1 MEITEI
7 EQLIKKCNID
17 GMQLSEKGETFTVIA
32 RIVALRTPR
41 VKFCKER
48 WDFLINNGC
57 GMEQAYDKL
66 IRDSQENALAGLG
79 ILLLSLANKYKANM
93 NGLRLE
99 ADTDNRTMESLMY
112 SMIKIAMTHYKPYK
126 KVTILFGMLCGYCI
140 SNEIDLFWFIKN
152 RLCLEG
158 FNNNNRI

>member
-17 GMQLSEKGETFTVIA
+17 GTQLSEREETFNVIA
-32 RIVALRTPR
+32 GIVALRTPR

-48 WDFLINNGC
+48 WDFLVNNGC
-57 GMEQAYDKL
+57 DMEKAYGEL
-66 IRDSQENALAGLG
+66 VRNSQENALAGLAV
-79 ILLLSLANKYKANM
+79 LLLSLANKHKANM

-99 ADTDNRTMESLMY
+99 ADSDNRTMESLMY

-140 SNEIDLFWFIKN
+140 SNEIDLLWFVKK